1 LSYRGVVFNK
11 IILTKIL
18 SFDNGY
24 DKIKTMEK
32 YMKNSPIPQVVKK
45 VLPAVVTI
53 TVSKMLPVFEA
64 PFGTPPGFNPQSPF
78 RGFNGFF
85 MVPKGKKKVKVGG
98 GSGFIVD
105 SSGIILTNRHV
116 VADPHAEY
124 VVMLNEKD
132 NYPAEILARDPI
144 NDVAIIKIKKK
155 GLPTIELGDSTK
167 LALGQT
173 AIAIGNALGIFRNT
187 VSVGVIS
194 GLSREITAGDTI
206 TKKMTKLRGLIQTDA
221 AINPGN
227 SGGPLID
234 ISGKA
239 IGINTAMVFM
249 AENIGFALP
258 INNAKKDLQDL
269 KKYGKL
275 RLPFLGIRY
284 IPLNEELQKRFNLS
298 VKYGALVISEPV
310 PDGGAVVPGGAAAK
324 AGIKEGDVILEIQ
337 KIKVFDKNPV
347 EEILQKCKIGQTV
360 NLKALRKGKEMIFQ
374 VILAERN

>member
-1 LSYRGVVFNK
+1 
-11 IILTKIL
+11 
-18 SFDNGY
+18 
-24 DKIKTMEK
+24 
-32 YMKNSPIPQVVKK
+32 MKNSPIPQVVKK
-45 VLPAVVTI
+45 VLPAVVNI

-64 PFGTPPGFNPQSPF
+64 PLGAPPGFNPSSPSG
-78 RGFNGFF
+78 RGFGGFF
-85 MVPKGKKKVKVGG
+85 MIPKGKKKVKTGG

-105 SSGIILTNRHV
+105 PDGIILTNRHV
-116 VADPHAEY
+116 VADPNAEY
-124 VVMLNEKD
+124 VVVLNEKE
-132 NYPAEILARDPI
+132 NYPAEVLARDPI

-155 GLPTIELGDSTK
+155 GLATIALGDSTK

-173 AIAIGNALGIFRNT
+173 AIAIGNALGAFRNT

-194 GLSREITAGDTI
+194 GLSREITAGDSM

-234 ISGKA
+234 ITGKA

-258 INNAKKDLQDL
+258 IHNAKKDLADL

-284 IPLNEELQKRFNLS
+284 VPLNEELQKRLNLP
-298 VKYGALVISEPV
+298 VKDGALIISEPV
-310 PDGGAVVPGGAAAK
+310 PDGEAVLRGGAAAK

-337 KIKVFDKNPV
+337 KIKVCDKNPI
-347 EEILQKCKIGQTV
+347 EEILQKCDIGEKI
-360 NLKALRKGKEMIFQ
+360 NLKALRDGKEITFR